1 MSEKRVP
8 LPQFRTILFAADLS
22 ARSYQAFRVACS
34 LASEGA
40 TRLVVVY
47 VKEEFHIVEPLV
59 GFGEVGGVA
68 ASLGD
73 AVPRDEVISERLRQ
87 FYVPTHPIE
96 TVYLIRDGEPA
107 DAILRAA
114 HEVGS
119 DLIVMGTHGRTGLD
133 RFLLG
138 SVAEAV
144 LRRAHCPVVTVRA
157 SLASQPS
164 DPGSLDTSLATR

>member
-22 ARSYQAFRVACS
+22 ARSHEAFRVACS

-40 TRLVVVY
+40 TRLVVVH
-47 VKEEFHIVEPLV
+47 VREEFPVVEPLV

-68 ASLGD
+68 ASPGD
-73 AVPRDEVISERLRQ
+73 AAARDEAIFERLRQ
-87 FYVPTHPIE
+87 FYAPTHPIE
-96 TVYLIRDGEPA
+96 TRYMIRDGKPA
-107 DAILRAA
+107 DAILQAA

-119 DLIVMGTHGRTGLD
+119 DLIVMGTDGRTGLD

-144 LRRAHCPVVTVRA
+144 LRRAHCPVATMR
-157 SLASQPS
+157 S
-164 DPGSLDTSLATR
+164 SLATHLSDQRPPETPLAAQ

>member
-34 LASEGA
+34 LASEGG

-47 VKEEFHIVEPLV
+47 VEEEFHIVEPLV

-73 AVPRDEVISERLRQ
+73 AAARDEVISERVRQ
-87 FYVPTHPIE
+87 SYVPACPIE
-96 TVYLIRDGEPA
+96 TVFLIRDGEPA

-114 HEVGS
+114 DEVGC

-144 LRRAHCPVVTVRA
+144 LRRAHCPVVTVRS
-157 SLASQPS
+157 SLATRLS
-164 DPGSLDTSLATR
+164 DQRPLDTSLAAQ